1 MQSFPPALLEEWMRL
16 YYFAVDA
23 DLGSSGVSDYS
34 LAEVR
39 DLVGIGVD
47 EMDAVV
53 FHDSQTLGGTG
64 VRRAV
69 ARRWTGGDVDRVMVT
84 HGSTEAIFL
93 AMNALL
99 RPGDE
104 VVVLDPVYPGL
115 GDVVRSVGCRIIPW
129 TLPAGNGWA
138 PDLGELASL
147 VSDRT
152 RMVVV
157 NFPHN
162 PTGATL
168 TPAQQDELLSIVERH
183 GAWLLWDGAF
193 ADLTYGTPPLP
204 DPVARYDRAVSLGT
218 LSKAYGLPGL
228 RVGWCLAA
236 PGVLERMVHLRDYT
250 TLHLSPLV
258 ELIAARVVDGADRIL
273 AEKRAAAR
281 RNRETV
287 ERWMGEQGGAITWTP
302 PAGGVCGFPRLH
314 DVPDVEAF
322 CHALAREHRVM
333 LVPGTCFGT
342 PGHVRLGFGGS
353 PDALAQG
360 LARLAGALRA
370 GVPARPRTGGGRA
383 RRGPDAPRADPAA
396 RI

>member
-1 MQSFPPALLEEWMRL
+1 MLSYPPALLEEWMRL

-23 DLGSSGVSDYS
+23 DIGSSGVSDSS
-34 LAEVR
+34 LADVR
-39 DLVGIGVD
+39 ALAGIGTD

-69 ARRWTGGDVDRVMVT
+69 ARRWAGGDADRVMVT

-93 AMNALL
+93 VMNALL
-99 RPGDE
+99 RAGDE

-115 GDVVRSVGCRIIPW
+115 GDVVRAMGCRLRPW
-129 TLPAGNGWA
+129 TLSAASGWR
-138 PDLGELASL
+138 PDLDELAAL
-147 VSDRT
+147 VSERT

-168 TPAQQDELLSIVERH
+168 TPGEQDALLSIVERA

-193 ADLTYGTPPLP
+193 ADLTYDAPPLP
-204 DPVARYDRAVSLGT
+204 DPATRYDRAVSLGT

-236 PGVLERMVHLRDYT
+236 PQVLERMTRVRDYT

-258 ELIAARVVDGADRIL
+258 ELIAERVIDAADRVLVGKHAI
-273 AEKRAAAR
+273 AR
-281 RNRETV
+281 RNRQAV
-287 ERWMGEQGGAITWTP
+287 QRWMDEQGGAITWTL

-314 DVPDVEAF
+314 EVPDVEAF
-322 CHALAREHRVM
+322 CHALAREQRVM

-353 PDALAQG
+353 GAALETG
-360 LARLAGALRA
+360 LERLAGALRA
-370 GVPARPRTGGGRA
+370 ARTPALV
-383 RRGPDAPRADPAA
+383 
-396 RI
+396 

>member
-1 MQSFPPALLEEWMRL
+1 MQTFPPALLEEWMRL

-23 DLGSSGVSDYS
+23 DIGSSGVSDYS

-39 DLVGIGVD
+39 ALAGIGVE

-53 FHDSQTLGGTG
+53 FHDSQTLGGDG

-69 ARRWTGGDVDRVMVT
+69 ARRWAGGDADRVMVT

-93 AMNALL
+93 VMNALL
-99 RPGDE
+99 APGDE

-115 GDVVRSVGCRIIPW
+115 GDVLRGLGCTLRQW
-129 TLPAGNGWA
+129 TLRAGDGWR
-138 PDLGELASL
+138 PDLDELRAR
-147 VSDRT
+147 VTART

-168 TPAQQDELLSIVERH
+168 TADEQEGLISIGADA

-193 ADLTYGTPPLP
+193 ADLTYDAAPLP
-204 DPVARYDRAVSLGT
+204 DPIGRYPRAISLGT

-228 RVGWCLAA
+228 RVGWCLAD
-236 PGVLERMVHLRDYT
+236 PSVLDRMARVRDYT

-258 ELIAARVVDGADRIL
+258 ELVAERVVDAADRVL
-273 AEKRAAAR
+273 AQKRAVAHC
-281 RNRETV
+281 NRATV
-287 ERWMGEQGGAITWTP
+287 EAWMAEQEGLIGWTL
-302 PAGGVCGFPRLH
+302 PAGGVCGFPRLE
-314 DVPDVEAF
+314 VPEVEAF
-322 CHALAREHRVM
+322 CHHLAREHRVM

-342 PGHVRLGFGGS
+342 PGHARLGFGG
-353 PDALAQG
+353 PGDALEVG
-360 LARLAGALRA
+360 LGRLGDALRTA
-370 GVPARPRTGGGRA
+370 AAPALV
-383 RRGPDAPRADPAA
+383 
-396 RI
+396 

>member
-1 MQSFPPALLEEWMRL
+1 MLSYPPALLEEWMRL

-23 DLGSSGVSDYS
+23 DIGSSGVSDSS
-34 LAEVR
+34 LADVR
-39 DLVGIGVD
+39 ALAGIGTD

-69 ARRWTGGDVDRVMVT
+69 ARRWAGGDADRVMVT

-93 AMNALL
+93 VMNALL
-99 RPGDE
+99 RAGDE

-115 GDVVRSVGCRIIPW
+115 GDVVRAMGCRLRPW
-129 TLPAGNGWA
+129 TLAPGSGWR
-138 PDLGELASL
+138 PDLEELASL
-147 VSDRT
+147 VSERT

-168 TPAQQDELLSIVERH
+168 TPGEQDALLSIVERA

-193 ADLTYGTPPLP
+193 ADLTYGAPPLP
-204 DPVARYDRAVSLGT
+204 DPATRYDRAVSLGT

-236 PGVLERMVHLRDYT
+236 PEVLERMTRVRDYT

-258 ELIAARVVDGADRIL
+258 ELIAERVVDAADRVL
-273 AEKRAAAR
+273 AGKHAIAR
-281 RNRETV
+281 RNRQAV
-287 ERWMGEQGGAITWTP
+287 ERWMDEQGGAITWTL

-314 DVPDVEAF
+314 EVPDVEAF
-322 CHALAREHRVM
+322 CHALAREQRVM

-353 PDALAQG
+353 AAALETG
-360 LARLAGALRA
+360 LERLAGALRA
-370 GVPARPRTGGGRA
+370 ARTPALV
-383 RRGPDAPRADPAA
+383 
-396 RI
+396 